1 MSKLV
6 LAVVHRGDADVV
18 AEGLRSAGHRFT
30 RLVSVGGFL
39 GETNTTFMLATAED
53 ALDALLE
60 VFAETTGARELEL
73 PLVLLE
79 RLDDWRESTVRHGG
93 ATILIVDLER
103 IVKL

>member
-6 LAVVHRGDADVV
+6 LAVVHINDAEAV

-39 GETNTTFMLATAED
+39 GETNTTFLLAAEESAID
-53 ALDALLE
+53 GLLGIL
-60 VFAETTGARELEL
+60 AETTGAREVEL

-79 RLDDWRESTVRHGG
+79 RLDDWREATVRHGG
-93 ATILIVDLER
+93 ATVLVVDLER
-103 IVKL
+103 LVKL